1 MSKDLTTSRLD
12 RQNILN
18 NDTAIKKIIKKS
30 DINGIFWNEK
40 IYLTRDMVANFFEVD
55 IRTISRYLEQ
65 NTEELVS
72 NGYQILK
79 GKKLKEFMAVANNSG
94 KDINVPAKTTVLGIF
109 DIRAFLNMAML
120 LSESSYSGT
129 QLLSFISQLIY
140 RCSVM
145 PHRCY

>member
-18 NDTAIKKIIKKS
+18 NDTAIKEIIKKS

>member
-18 NDTAIKKIIKKS
+18 NDTAIKEIIKKS

-94 KDINVPAKTTVLGIF
+94 KGINVPAKTTVLGIF